1 MVGDTESVLH
11 DMLMIADGD
20 TAKCVTTGAV
30 HLRAVATPAVLGNA
44 KTRIKQEV
52 MMLGRSGLCGA

>member
-1 MVGDTESVLH
+1 MVGNTESVLH

-20 TAKCVTTGAV
+20 TAKSVTAGAV
-30 HLRAVATPAVLGNA
+30 HLRAVATPAALGNA
-44 KTRIKQEV
+44 KTRIKPEV

>member
-1 MVGDTESVLH
+1 MVGNTESVLH

-20 TAKCVTTGAV
+20 KAKCVTSGAA
-30 HLRAVATPAVLGNA
+30 HLRAVATPAAFGNA

>member
-1 MVGDTESVLH
+1 MVGNTESVLH

-20 TAKCVTTGAV
+20 TAKCVTSGAV
-30 HLRAVATPAVLGNA
+30 HLRAIATPSALGRG